1 MTDVIAAAAPVL
13 DDPRAFSRMM
23 RWSFVVHAIAL
34 VLVFVVPSS
43 WWRGN
48 KPEPIYMHVSLAG
61 ALGPETTGMTSIG
74 GRTVEQVVPP
84 TKRPDPVPVTPPKP
98 APANTNTVVKPPEP
112 KPDPV
117 RPPTAGRA
125 TPSTGQQVQTGT
137 ARVETGA
144 RGNSTGLAQGGGQG
158 GVDAEIAPNFC
169 CPEYITMMKIL
180 LEREWNKMLPG
191 RGTTIML
198 FTIQRDGSLTE
209 VQVQTSSGDP
219 NLDFEAKRAL
229 TTVKLPSLPTAYT
242 EKTLTVRLRFPY
254 GGL

>member
-1 MTDVIAAAAPVL
+1 MSEALAAAAPI
-13 DDPRAFSRMM
+13 DDQRAFSRML
-23 RWSFVVHAIAL
+23 RWSFIVHAIAL

-98 APANTNTVVKPPEP
+98 APASPNKVVKPPE
-112 KPDPV
+112 KPV
-117 RPPTAGRA
+117 ETTRPPTPGRPV
-125 TPSTGQQVQTGT
+125 PSTGQQIQTGT

-144 RGNSTGLAQGGGQG
+144 RGNAPGLAQGGGQG
-158 GVDAEIAPNFC
+158 GVDAEIAPDFC
-169 CPEYITMMKIL
+169 CPEYIVMMKVL
-180 LEREWNKMLPG
+180 LEREWNKALPG

-198 FTIQRDGSLTE
+198 FTIQRDGTITD

-219 NLDFEAKRAL
+219 NLDFEAKRAV
-229 TTVKLPSLPTAYT
+229 TSVKLQPLPAAYT
-242 EKTLTVRLRFPY
+242 DKSLTVRLRFPY
-254 GGL
+254 GGA